1 MLPHVKEEGELK
13 KRVDLAI
20 HSLKYGLV
28 RAVSIGFHTVAGA
41 VEALKS
47 GGLRFKE
54 WEWVELSLVNIPANR
69 EATIETVRSVV
80 RGLAASGTEDRSC
93 DSRSDLRPA
102 SRHNLE
108 IFKAGRPSR

>member
-1 MLPHVKEEGELK
+1 MASTPETDRMGDIVEPMGAKFALPMPLLVAARIQRSGRRARRVCRGDPQDGIPFRAVLPHIKEDGELK

-54 WEWVELSLVNIPANR
+54 WELV
-69 EATIETVRSVV
+69 
-80 RGLAASGTEDRSC
+80 GT
-93 DSRSDLRPA
+93 
-102 SRHNLE
+102 
-108 IFKAGRPSR
+108 